1 MYIPN
6 DWSWRSLT
14 ILQIFP
20 AVIQIVF
27 IWCMF
32 HFPSFTRL
40 NARWLIILRGPGIS
54 PLARLQG
61 AVRGSIGHTRLLPW
75 KWR

>member
-14 ILQIFP
+14 LLQIFP

-27 IWCMF
+27 IWCML
-32 HFPSFTRL
+32 HFTPY
-40 NARWLIILRGPGIS
+40 PGFN
-54 PLARLQG
+54 PVAD
-61 AVRGSIGHTRLLPW
+61 HY
-75 KWR
+75 